1 MSRAKFSFPEHPW
14 LSLSIVILAYLFG
27 LALFGTLVFGL
38 LGRPR
43 DAPMAQLVVSLLAH
57 NTVLF
62 VLVPFV
68 LRLPSG
74 TRAFRAY
81 VEAIRLSRLQPFAQ
95 LLLLGLSCYL
105 ILALCQVSGTLVYR
119 LQEGK
124 AVSWPFV
131 RGILDVSSQ
140 LPPKSW
146 DMLYSLPGV
155 FEEITFRGVILSLF
169 LIRYPKPAAV
179 FIAALSFGAM
189 HLFNLMSGQ
198 EVAWVL
204 GQAAWAT
211 IIGLFYGVLVLK
223 SNSLWPA
230 MLVHYLGNLFIA
242 PFTWYLQTSA
252 SATVQAVYGI
262 IFSLGLVPTTL
273 MILWVLLFTR
283 LWPIQE
289 RACTLG
295 GSKALSQVR
304 CD

>member
-1 MSRAKFSFPEHPW
+1 MSVRRFSFFEHPW
-14 LSLSIVILAYLFG
+14 LSLFLVILAYLFG

-38 LGRPR
+38 LRQPS
-43 DAPMAQLVVSLLAH
+43 DAPMAQLVVSLSAH
-57 NTVLF
+57 STVLF

-68 LRLPSG
+68 PGLPAGNRS
-74 TRAFRAY
+74 FRAY
-81 VEAIRLSRLQPFAQ
+81 VEAIRLSRLRPFGQ

-124 AVSWPFV
+124 DVSWPFV
-131 RGILDVSSQ
+131 RGVLDVSSQ

-169 LIRYPKPAAV
+169 LVRYPKPTAV
-179 FIAALSFGAM
+179 FIAALSFGAL
-189 HLFNLMSGQ
+189 HLLNLMSGR

-204 GQAAWAT
+204 GQATWAA

-230 MLVHYLGNLFIA
+230 MLVHYLANLFIA

-252 SATVQAVYGI
+252 SATVQAVYGV

-273 MILWVLLFTR
+273 MTLWVFLFTS
-283 LWPIQE
+283 LWPIE
-289 RACTLG
+289 PAV
-295 GSKALSQVR
+295 A
-304 CD
+304 D

>member
-1 MSRAKFSFPEHPW
+1 MPGRRFAFFEHPW
-14 LSLSIVILAYLFG
+14 LSLFLVILAYLLG
-27 LALFGTLVFGL
+27 LALSGTLVFGL
-38 LGRPR
+38 FRQPH
-43 DAPMAQLVVSLLAH
+43 DAPMAQLAVSLSAH
-57 NTVLF
+57 SIVLF

-68 LRLPSG
+68 LGLPAG
-74 TRAFRAY
+74 NHDFRAY
-81 VEAIRLSRLQPFAQ
+81 VEAIRLGRLRPFAQ

-124 AVSWPFV
+124 DVSWPFV
-131 RGILDVSSQ
+131 RGVLDVSSQ

-146 DMLYSLPGV
+146 DILYSLPAL

-169 LIRYPKPAAV
+169 LIRYPKPVAV
-179 FIAALSFGAM
+179 FIAALSFGAL
-189 HLFNLMSGQ
+189 HLLNLMSAR

-204 GQAAWAT
+204 GQATWAT

-230 MLVHYLGNLFIA
+230 MLVHYLANLFIA

-252 SATVQAVYGI
+252 SATVQAAYGV

-273 MILWVLLFTR
+273 MILWVFLFTR
-283 LWPIQE
+283 MWPIE
-289 RACTLG
+289 PA
-295 GSKALSQVR
+295 AA
-304 CD
+304 D